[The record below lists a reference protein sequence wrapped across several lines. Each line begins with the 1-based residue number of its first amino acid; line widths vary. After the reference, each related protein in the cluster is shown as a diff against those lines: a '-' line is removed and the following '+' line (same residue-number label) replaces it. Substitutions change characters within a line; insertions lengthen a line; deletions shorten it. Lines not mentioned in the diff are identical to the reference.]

1 MGATALLELYEYL
14 RNIAQQKQYK
24 LDFRLIFIKK
34 TKVEYMTMITGL
46 HELLGPIN
54 TFNKVWVN
62 SGNYDEHH
70 TNLKN

>member
-1 MGATALLELYEYL
+1 
-14 RNIAQQKQYK
+14 
-24 LDFRLIFIKK
+24 
-34 TKVEYMTMITGL
+34 MTMITGL